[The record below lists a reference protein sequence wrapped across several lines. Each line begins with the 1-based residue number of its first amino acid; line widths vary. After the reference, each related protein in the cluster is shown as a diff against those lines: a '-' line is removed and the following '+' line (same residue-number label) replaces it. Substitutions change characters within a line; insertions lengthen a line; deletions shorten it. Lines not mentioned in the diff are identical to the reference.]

1 MEEYSIW
8 ERIFECDDDIEVERL
23 IKLVVFDEDARDLVF
38 NKIMYLHNIPK
49 EMVNININIDRSL
62 KDFPANM
69 LIEKISNDIMTQ
81 LSKKEII

>member
-49 EMVNININIDRSL
+49 EMINININIDRSL

>member
-62 KDFPANM
+62 KDFPVNM

>member
-69 LIEKISNDIMTQ
+69 LIEKISNDIMNQ
-81 LSKKEII
+81 LS